1 MEKPLCIPPSKNYT
15 GLTVFC
21 TKCNTNV
28 SETCRT
34 TGNPIQRCPF
44 GDKQRFKIYV
54 HKPGTRNTRV
64 TKIFQTRN
72 LDNAIAEAIQFKKE
86 LEEKDFSGVSVP
98 SSVKSNQLKK
108 EIQTVNNETLPL
120 NLLQV
125 QSRYLGFMS
134 GDKEIC
140 PSYMYRPRSKQHLAD
155 ISRGMEC
162 LIISLKEAQY
172 PIEQLKITDI
182 DKHALGVFY
191 DYMNTRKLSG
201 CTINKYLGYL
211 TTMYTWLIKQ
221 EGYQIQNIFEGVR
234 RHSVKAQEIES
245 ITKEEIQKL
254 LKAVKNK
261 KLGIEELSTGEKKS
275 LWKPWLAPA
284 IRLSLFSGRR
294 GAEIFELRFSSII
307 EEKGE
312 MTFIRSEDIKVNKIR
327 NLQGDAKKYVSI
339 PITSELKKLLLE
351 LGYKKN
357 KGTSKYLI
365 ADEEKMQRDTMARH
379 LWRAFGHYAK
389 KIKLNKTFKS
399 LRKTHASALAAIMG
413 AENARIITGH
423 SGLKVME
430 DHYFDKK
437 VIGKVASDFSVF
449 GKNKVS

>member
-1 MEKPLCIPPSKNYT
+1 MRKE
-15 GLTVFC
+15 
-21 TKCNTNV
+21 
-28 SETCRT
+28 
-34 TGNPIQRCPF
+34 
-44 GDKQRFKIYV
+44 KIYNAGTNLRKKIILALNEFEKETSV
-54 HKPGTRNTRV
+54 EQKKPT
-64 TKIFQTRN
+64 
-72 LDNAIAEAIQFKKE
+72 
-86 LEEKDFSGVSVP
+86 P
-98 SSVKSNQLKK
+98 
-108 EIQTVNNETLPL
+108 
-120 NLLQV
+120 
-125 QSRYLGFMS
+125 
-134 GDKEIC
+134 
-140 PSYMYRPRSKQHLAD
+140 YRPSFVPD
-155 ISRGMEC
+155 SE
-162 LIISLKEAQY
+162 
-172 PIEQLKITDI
+172 IEELKITDI
-182 DKHALGVFY
+182 DKHAVGVFY
-191 DYMNTRKLSG
+191 DYMNKRKLSG

-261 KLGIEELSTGEKKS
+261 KLGIEELSTGELKS

-284 IRLSLFSGRR
+284 IRLALFSGRR

-327 NLQGDAKKYVSI
+327 NLQGDAKKFVSI
-339 PITSELKKLLLE
+339 PITAELKKLLLE
-351 LGYKKN
+351 LGYRQN

-379 LWRAFGHYAK
+379 LWRSFGHYAK
-389 KIKLNKTFKS
+389 QIKLNKTFKS
-399 LRKTHASALAAIMG
+399 LRKTHASSLAARIG

-437 VIGKVASDFSVF
+437 VIGRVANDFSVF
-449 GKNKVS
+449 GKNNPSPQRDKKAQPIGRKQERKTCVKKG